1 MNLRLY
7 FVATPIDDNLFD
19 GIRTIPLKG
28 NYLSV
33 MVRVW
38 VRVRVSFRVGG
49 QFSSGAIVL
58 EPALIIQFFL
68 KILKRN

>member
-19 GIRTIPLKG
+19 GIRTIPLTG
-28 NYLSV
+28 NYLTV

-38 VRVRVSFRVGG
+38 VRVRDSCRVGG

>member
-7 FVATPIDDNLFD
+7 FFATPIDDNLFD
-19 GIRTIPLKG
+19 GIRTIPPKG

-49 QFSSGAIVL
+49 TFPRGQLS
-58 EPALIIQFFL
+58 
-68 KILKRN
+68 

>member
-7 FVATPIDDNLFD
+7 FFATPIDDNLFD
-19 GIRTIPLKG
+19 GIRTIPPKG